1 MDRSEGGYNPK
12 LVFEA
17 ARHRGSR
24 GGLLPGAFRR
34 IAPRPV
40 ADVPVRP
47 EMNKGSALSG

>member
-17 ARHRGSR
+17 AHHRGSR
-24 GGLLPGAFRR
+24 GGLLRGAFRR

-40 ADVPVRP
+40 VIPVRP